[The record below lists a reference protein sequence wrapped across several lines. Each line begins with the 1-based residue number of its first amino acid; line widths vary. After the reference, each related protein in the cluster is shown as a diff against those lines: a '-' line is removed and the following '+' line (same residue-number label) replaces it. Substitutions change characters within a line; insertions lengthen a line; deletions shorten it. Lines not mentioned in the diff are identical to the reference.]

1 MCYNRPMNYSEAR
14 NYIANTGSSGII
26 PGTDV
31 ICELLNRLDNPEK
44 KLNVIHVAGTN
55 GKGSV
60 CTYLEYA
67 LLECGLRVGRY
78 ASPSVFRYL
87 ERIRLSGEDI
97 TEEDYAEAVSRVRD
111 AAEGME
117 TKPTGFEAETAAALL
132 FFAGKAA
139 DVAIIECGMGGKD
152 DATNVFDHPLAA
164 VFTPVSMDHMS
175 FLGNTPEEIA
185 INKAGIMKK
194 GVPAVI
200 SHMPKLICEGIE
212 YSPEDTLKNE
222 AVKSGAVCISA
233 DENIIPEGFNNPLP
247 GSFQKDN
254 LNTALHVLK
263 VILPEIKKMFPRLQI
278 TDDII
283 VNGLHKAKWPGRFE
297 KVSDHPLIIRDGG
310 HNPGAVAA
318 LRASMESE
326 GFFDGRHNVH
336 LIMGVF
342 KDKDYKEILRIM
354 LPGSSSFT
362 AIDLPD
368 KRRGLPAKD
377 LVRAADE
384 VRDELM
390 EAMGAAGDDPGKNIL
405 TALRIRKGDSLKQA
419 LNTTPGSDKDICLV
433 FGSLSIMQLFDEF
446 NLS

>member
-1 MCYNRPMNYSEAR
+1 MNYSEAR
-14 NYIANTGSSGII
+14 NYIANTGSSGIV
-26 PGTDV
+26 PGTKV
-31 ICELLNRLDNPEK
+31 IKDLLSRLGNPER

-97 TEEDYAEAVSRVRD
+97 SEADYAEAVSQVHD

-132 FFAGKAA
+132 YFAGKAA
-139 DVAIIECGMGGKD
+139 DVVIIECGMGGQD
-152 DATNVFDHPLAA
+152 DATNVFDHPLAS

-175 FLGNTPEEIA
+175 YLGNTPEEIA

-194 GVPAVI
+194 GSPAVI
-200 SHMPKLICEGIE
+200 AHMPGVKYNGTE
-212 YSPEDTLKNE
+212 YDPEDVLKKE
-222 AVKSGAVCISA
+222 AVKRGAVCIPC
-233 DENIIPEGFNNPLP
+233 DENIIPEGFANPLP
-247 GSFQKDN
+247 GAFQKDN
-254 LNTALHVLK
+254 LNTAFHVLE
-263 VILPEIKKMFPRLQI
+263 ILSPELKKMFPETPI
-278 TDDII
+278 TRDII
-283 VNGLHKAKWPGRFE
+283 ANGLHNARWPGRFE
-297 KVSDHPLIIRDGG
+297 KVSEHPLIIRDGG

-318 LRASMESE
+318 LRASMEAE
-326 GFFDGRHNVH
+326 GFLGGRHNVH

-354 LPGSSSFT
+354 LPGSASFT

-384 VRDELM
+384 VRDELI

-446 NLS
+446 DLS